1 MNIKK
6 INLGQGSNMCLQECP
21 NKCHHQEC
29 LINLIKVLL
38 KNKIFPEKMVVLK
51 VLFPVRPEFSISGV
65 AVKIIIV
72 EPQDLTLRLQQ
83 LQLVPKL

>member
-21 NKCHHQEC
+21 NKCHPQEC

-38 KNKIFPEKMVVLK
+38 KNKIFPEKMLVLK
-51 VLFPVRPEFSISGV
+51 VPFPVQPEFSISGV
-65 AVKIIIV
+65 AVKIIT
-72 EPQDLTLRLQQ
+72 EDLTLLRQQ
-83 LQLVPKL
+83 LQLVRKL